1 MEIPPSVYPNQSA
14 NKKPPFLNWLIIVT
28 LIVISFFAG
37 ASYQKTIT
45 YQKPDVAGADFS
57 IVWETWTKL
66 QKYYLRDMDYKKMV
80 YGAASGIVDAL
91 GDPHTNFLDP
101 QSSKILETDIS
112 GEFEGVG
119 MEIIVKDRVLTVVAP
134 IDGTPAQ
141 KAGIKA
147 NDKILKINGTST
159 ESMTSDQAV
168 KLIRGKGGTKVSLTI
183 YRENSDPKIKEYE
196 ITRAKIVVPA
206 VKLEFKT
213 GKNNEPI
220 AYLKISQFTSHL
232 LDEFDKAAQ
241 TIAANDKCNKIII
254 DVRNNPG
261 GLLDQ
266 VIAMSRFFL
275 KNGDTIVIEGK
286 GKQSE
291 EQVYKNFSD
300 GPFNKYK
307 IAVLINEGSASASE
321 ILAACL
327 KENINATLVG
337 QKTFGKGSVQYP
349 LKLSDG
355 SMLKVTVA
363 EWLTPK
369 GNHIDGVGIKPDIEV
384 ELKEEDI
391 KAEKD
396 PQLNKAIEIIGNP

>member
-1 MEIPPSVYPNQSA
+1 MEIPSPVYPKRTGN
-14 NKKPPFLNWLIIVT
+14 KPPFLNLLAIAI
-28 LIVISFFAG
+28 LIVISFLAG
-37 ASYQKTIT
+37 VNYQKTIT
-45 YQKPDVAGADFS
+45 YQKPEVPGADFG
-57 IVWETWTKL
+57 IVWETWAKL
-66 QKYYLRDMDYKKMV
+66 QKYYLRELDYKKMI
-80 YGAASGIVDAL
+80 YGAASGVVDAL
-91 GDPHTNFLDP
+91 GDPHTSFLDP
-101 QSSKILETDIS
+101 KSSEILETDIS

-119 MEIIVKDRVLTVVAP
+119 MEIVVKDKILTVVAP

-159 ESMTSDQAV
+159 EGMTSDQAV
-168 KLIRGKGGTKVSLTI
+168 KLIRGKGGTKVNLTI

-232 LDEFDKAAQ
+232 LDEFNKAAMA
-241 TIAANDKCNKIII
+241 IDSKEGCNKIII

-300 GPFNKYK
+300 GPFNKHK
-307 IAVLINEGSASASE
+307 VIVLINEGSASASE

-327 KENINATLVG
+327 KENMNAVLIG

-369 GNHIDGVGIKPDIEV
+369 GNHIDGVGIKPDVEV
-384 ELKEEDI
+384 EIKEEDV

-396 PQLNKAIEIIGNP
+396 PQLDKALEIIQNP